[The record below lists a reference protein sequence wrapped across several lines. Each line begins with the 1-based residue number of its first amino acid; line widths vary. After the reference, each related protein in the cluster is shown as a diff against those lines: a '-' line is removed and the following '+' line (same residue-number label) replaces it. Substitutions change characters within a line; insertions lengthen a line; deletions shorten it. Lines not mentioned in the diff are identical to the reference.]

1 MPALRPAVIAAVSS
15 ARRRQTSYDMKL
27 GDTLQRTCRQMSRYL
42 WIIRV
47 ALLAL
52 AASLASG
59 GRPASAHDG
68 LAERIAALSAQIA
81 QSPSSPSLLVKR
93 AELYREN
100 RQWNEALADLDR
112 AERIDPTIAIVNL
125 VRAHVHLERK
135 NWQAAADAATRFIS
149 RQPDHAD
156 ARVVRA
162 RAYAELG
169 RRQAAAADF
178 TSALAVRPQ
187 PDLYIERA
195 KALEGPGHDALEQAL
210 RSLDEGLA
218 RLGQIV
224 TLELGAIDLE
234 LRLNRYDAALAR
246 LDGITARAPRKDTWL
261 ARRGA
266 ILERAGRP
274 EDARAAYRAALDSL
288 SSQSARIQQTR
299 ASVTLADELRADI
312 GRLDRTPVAVS
323 ARQKRS
329 R

>member
-1 MPALRPAVIAAVSS
+1 VRRRRRALLTALFAIAA
-15 ARRRQTSYDMKL
+15 
-27 GDTLQRTCRQMSRYL
+27 C
-42 WIIRV
+42 
-47 ALLAL
+47 LAP
-52 AASLASG
+52 G
-59 GRPASAHDG
+59 GRVVSAHDG

-100 RQWNEALADLDR
+100 RQWSEALADLER

-135 NWQAAADAATRFIS
+135 DWPAAADAATRFIS
-149 RQPDHAD
+149 RQPDHAG

-162 RAYAELG
+162 RAYAQLG
-169 RRQAAAADF
+169 RRLAAAEDF

-195 KALEGPGHDALEQAL
+195 KALAGLGRDGLEQAL
-210 RSLDEGLA
+210 RSLDGGLG
-218 RLGQIV
+218 RLGPVV
-224 TLELGAIDLE
+224 TLELEAIDLE
-234 LRLNRYDAALAR
+234 LRLNRYDAALTR
-246 LDGITARAPRKDTWL
+246 LGGITVRAQRKDSWL

-274 EDARAAYRAALDSL
+274 EEARAAYREALDSL
-288 SSQSARIQQTR
+288 SSQSMRIQQTR
-299 ASVTLADELRADI
+299 ASVTLADDLRADI
-312 GRLDRTPVAVS
+312 ERLDRKLVAVS
-323 ARQKRS
+323 ERQKRS

>member
-1 MPALRPAVIAAVSS
+1 MNRY
-15 ARRRQTSYDMKL
+15 RR
-27 GDTLQRTCRQMSRYL
+27 
-42 WIIRV
+42 IIRV
-47 ALLAL
+47 ALLAT
-52 AASLASG
+52 AAWVTSG
-59 GRPASAHDG
+59 SRLASAHDG
-68 LAERIAALSAQIA
+68 LAERIAALSAQIT

-100 RQWNEALADLDR
+100 RQWSEALADLDR
-112 AERIDPTIAIVNL
+112 AERIDSTIAIVNL

-135 NWQAAADAATRFIS
+135 NWPAAADAATRFIS

-162 RAYAELG
+162 RAYVQLG
-169 RRQAAAADF
+169 RRQEAAADF
-178 TSALAVRPQ
+178 TSALAVRPK

-195 KALEGPGHDALEQAL
+195 KALEGPGRDALGQAL

-218 RLGQIV
+218 RLGPIV
-224 TLELGAIDLE
+224 TLELEAIDLE

-266 ILERAGRP
+266 MLERAGRP
-274 EDARAAYRAALDSL
+274 EEARAAYRAALDFL
-288 SSQSARIQQTR
+288 SNQSERIQQTR
-299 ASVTLADELRADI
+299 ASMTLAAGLRADLE
-312 GRLDRTPVAVS
+312 RLDR
-323 ARQKRS
+323 KGS

>member
-1 MPALRPAVIAAVSS
+1 
-15 ARRRQTSYDMKL
+15 
-27 GDTLQRTCRQMSRYL
+27 MSRHL
-42 WIIRV
+42 RIIRV
-47 ALLAL
+47 ALLL
-52 AASLASG
+52 IAASLASG
-59 GRPASAHDG
+59 GGIAFAHDG

-100 RQWNEALADLDR
+100 RQWTETLIDLDR
-112 AERIDPTIAIVNL
+112 AERIDPTIAIVDL

-162 RAYAELG
+162 RAYAQLG

-195 KALEGPGHDALEQAL
+195 KVLEGPGRGPLEQAL

-218 RLGQIV
+218 RLGPIV
-224 TLELGAIDLE
+224 TLELEAIDLE
-234 LRLNRYDAALAR
+234 LRLVRYDAALAR

-266 ILERAGRP
+266 ILERADRP
-274 EDARAAYRAALDSL
+274 EEARAAYRAALDSL
-288 SSQSARIQQTR
+288 TSQSERIQQTR
-299 ASVTLADELRADI
+299 ASVTLAEELRADI
-312 GRLDRTPVAVS
+312 TRLDRKLVVVS
-323 ARQKRS
+323 DRQKRS

>member
-1 MPALRPAVIAAVSS
+1 MNRY
-15 ARRRQTSYDMKL
+15 RR
-27 GDTLQRTCRQMSRYL
+27 
-42 WIIRV
+42 IIRV
-47 ALLAL
+47 ALLAIVAL
-52 AASLASG
+52 VTTG
-59 GRPASAHDG
+59 GRLASAHDG
-68 LAERIAALSAQIA
+68 LAERIAALSAQIT

-100 RQWNEALADLDR
+100 RQWSEALADLDR
-112 AERIDPTIAIVNL
+112 AERIDSTIALVNL
-125 VRAHVHLERK
+125 VRAHVHLARK
-135 NWQAAADAATRFIS
+135 NWPGAADAATRFIS

-162 RAYAELG
+162 RAYVRLG
-169 RRQAAAADF
+169 RRQEATADF

-195 KALEGPGHDALEQAL
+195 KALEGPGRDALGQAL

-218 RLGQIV
+218 RLGPIV
-224 TLELGAIDLE
+224 TLELEAIDLE

-246 LDGITARAPRKDTWL
+246 LDGIIARAPRKDAWL

-274 EDARAAYRAALDSL
+274 EEARAAYQAAFDLL
-288 SSQSARIQQTR
+288 SSHSERIQQTR
-299 ASVTLADELRADI
+299 TSMTLAAGLRADLE
-312 GRLDRTPVAVS
+312 RLDR
-323 ARQKRS
+323 KGS

>member
-1 MPALRPAVIAAVSS
+1 MNRY
-15 ARRRQTSYDMKL
+15 RR
-27 GDTLQRTCRQMSRYL
+27 
-42 WIIRV
+42 IIRV
-47 ALLAL
+47 ALLAIVAL
-52 AASLASG
+52 ITTG
-59 GRPASAHDG
+59 GRLASAHDG
-68 LAERIAALSAQIA
+68 LAERIAALSAQIT

-100 RQWNEALADLDR
+100 RQWSEALADLDR
-112 AERIDPTIAIVNL
+112 AERIDSTIAIVNL

-135 NWQAAADAATRFIS
+135 NWPAAADAATRFIS

-162 RAYAELG
+162 RAYVQLG
-169 RRQAAAADF
+169 RRQEAAADF
-178 TSALAVRPQ
+178 TSALAVRPK

-195 KALEGPGHDALEQAL
+195 KALEGSGRDALGQAL

-218 RLGQIV
+218 RLGPIV
-224 TLELGAIDLE
+224 TLELEAIDLE

-266 ILERAGRP
+266 MLERAGRP
-274 EDARAAYRAALDSL
+274 EEARAAYRAALDFL
-288 SSQSARIQQTR
+288 SNQSERIQQTR
-299 ASVTLADELRADI
+299 ASMTLAAGLRADLE
-312 GRLDRTPVAVS
+312 RLDR
-323 ARQKRS
+323 KGS